1 MTNAEYVSPDGVL
14 RFLVQTADDGV
25 VCLGFDGYLWHR
37 HPDELTE
44 GGRLSEQEA
53 VERYVRDLLGN
64 RAIIAVSRTG
74 ERVVAARVTE
84 DPASE
89 TLHLPPGTSV
99 ELRYWDGTPWDG
111 TCTGNIRPTNE

>member
-1 MTNAEYVSPDGVL
+1 MTNAEYVSPDGLL

-37 HPDELTE
+37 HPNELTD

-53 VERYVRDLLGN
+53 VERYVSNLLES
-64 RAIIAVSRTG
+64 RAIIAVTRAG
-74 ERVVAARVTE
+74 ERVVGARVTE

-89 TLHLPPGTSV
+89 TLSLSPGTSV

-111 TCTGNIRPTNE
+111 T